1 MRMMNRELLF
11 TPEAERNLE
20 SLRRDPSKANV
31 FKQVTKTLALLETNL
46 HHPSLNTH
54 RFHSLAGPN
63 GEEVFEAYVQQHT
76 PGAYRIFFYY
86 GPDRRQGNRRI
97 PVLTIVAITPHP

>member
-31 FKQVTKTLALLETNL
+31 FKQVTKTLALLETN
-46 HHPSLNTH
+46 
-54 RFHSLAGPN
+54 RC
-63 GEEVFEAYVQQHT
+63 
-76 PGAYRIFFYY
+76 
-86 GPDRRQGNRRI
+86 
-97 PVLTIVAITPHP
+97 